1 MTAQVSAALTWPVL
15 GATAV
20 TVGLLVLLA
29 GRVVGPVV
37 SVAHEGGHMAIGFL
51 NGGKVEYFRLKPD
64 SVNAETKF
72 DRLPGWL
79 GDILTTFAGY
89 VTPPLLGLGGAVLLK
104 EGYAWPL
111 LWIAVILFFVVWV
124 KAKDELTGVALL
136 LMAGFLVYVGLY
148 GSPTMQAAFA
158 AGLVLLLLL
167 GGLRSAAYSEIA
179 KGKDSDA
186 EFLARATLIPRV
198 LWKAAYVIVALLC
211 LWKGIIILLR

>member
-1 MTAQVSAALTWPVL
+1 MTAPVAAALTWPVL

-20 TVGLLVLLA
+20 SVGLLVLLA
-29 GRVVGPVV
+29 GHVVGPVV

-51 NGGKVEYFRLKPD
+51 TGGKVEYFRLKPD
-64 SVNAETKF
+64 SENAETKF

-89 VTPPLLGLGGAVLLK
+89 ATPPLLGLGGAVLLK

-124 KAKDELTGVALL
+124 KAKDEFTGVALL
-136 LMAGFLVYVGLY
+136 LMAGFLGYVGLY

-158 AGLVLLLLL
+158 AGVVLLLLF
-167 GGLRSAAYSEIA
+167 GGLSSAAYSEIA
-179 KGKDSDA
+179 KGEDSDA

-198 LWKAAYVIVALLC
+198 LWKAAYVFVALLC
-211 LWKGIIILLR
+211 LWKGVIVLLR

>member
-1 MTAQVSAALTWPVL
+1 VALLSLLLNTARIKEPRAALVQTRRTGPTSGCPVKIEE
-15 GATAV
+15 
-20 TVGLLVLLA
+20 
-29 GRVVGPVV
+29 P
-37 SVAHEGGHMAIGFL
+37 
-51 NGGKVEYFRLKPD
+51 
-64 SVNAETKF
+64 
-72 DRLPGWL
+72 
-79 GDILTTFAGY
+79 
-89 VTPPLLGLGGAVLLK
+89 
-104 EGYAWPL
+104 
-111 LWIAVILFFVVWV
+111 V
-124 KAKDELTGVALL
+124 KAKDEFTGVALL

-198 LWKAAYVIVALLC
+198 LWKAAYVIVALLR